1 MSFKQSNWLNSY
13 ADFNTEKRKQSN
25 DEFNKN
31 LYELLN
37 NCIYGKSIKNIRK
50 RMYVKLINGK
60 KVYLKYVNKP
70 NFISQ
75 KIIDKNF
82 VAVHCSK
89 KVLTLNKPVYVGFTI
104 LELSKLKMYQ
114 FHYDYVLK
122 TFNDAKLLFTGT
134 DSLVMKLKMVISMI
148 SVLKIS
154 IYLITVDI
162 QKILFIIVM
171 LIIKM
176 LGKMK
181 DEFNGVKIDEFVGL
195 KSKMYSLIAE
205 NDLEVNK
212 AKGVN
217 LVLRH
222 KEYFDVLFNK
232 KVVRHRMK
240 RIQIGTYKLNKITLS
255 CFHDKR
261 FALDDVINKINHC

>member
-134 DSLVMKLKMVISMI
+134 DSLVYEIKDGNIYDQCFKDKHLFDYSGYPKD
-148 SVLKIS
+148 SV
-154 IYLITVDI
+154 YYCD
-162 QKILFIIVM
+162 
-171 LIIKM
+171 
-176 LGKMK
+176 
-181 DEFNGVKIDEFVGL
+181 
-195 KSKMYSLIAE
+195 
-205 NDLEVNK
+205 VN
-212 AKGVN
+212 N
-217 LVLRH
+217 
-222 KEYFDVLFNK
+222 
-232 KVVRHRMK
+232 
-240 RIQIGTYKLNKITLS
+240 
-255 CFHDKR
+255 
-261 FALDDVINKINHC
+261 